1 MHPTASWS
9 RRPGLPGTIV
19 VTALPPSHPCSTDVQ
34 VHVLAARDAR
44 ALLRSSTLLAWRE
57 QGRPGAGRRPWSAC
71 NKKHAAEP
79 QAQPRTPGLP
89 CASGLRLA
97 SRSPRCTGL
106 FGHRHPHEAKLRC
119 EFDTSVGVSGP
130 HDFTVRAGRRSS
142 SAAFTSIAARLHVR
156 DDAYA
161 PSTRRD
167 GATIIYFPKK
177 RKTFFSRRA
186 GMAKPS
192 ERPGEFRVS
201 AQPIAASSDFRLS
214 DFRSIR
220 VARPLGSPLI
230 LVKGER
236 TTSFYAFLRSAP
248 A

>member
-1 MHPTASWS
+1 MPQAVVGHEGGGLRKPTAYAAVILVSAIVRKRFDMTVQANAGTVTNGRAVDNARRSCMHPTASRS

-177 RKTFFSRRA
+177 RKTFF
-186 GMAKPS
+186 
-192 ERPGEFRVS
+192 
-201 AQPIAASSDFRLS
+201 
-214 DFRSIR
+214 
-220 VARPLGSPLI
+220 
-230 LVKGER
+230 
-236 TTSFYAFLRSAP
+236 
-248 A
+248 